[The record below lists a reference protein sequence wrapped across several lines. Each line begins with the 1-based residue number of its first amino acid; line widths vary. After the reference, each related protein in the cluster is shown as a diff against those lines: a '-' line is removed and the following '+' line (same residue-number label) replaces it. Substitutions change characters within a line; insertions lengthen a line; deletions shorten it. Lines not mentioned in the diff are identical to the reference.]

1 MLFNDNENARA
12 LIEFLTQPEAMQGWL
27 DSGGSGI
34 AINNQFPLDSYP
46 DPLSRRAAE
55 LLQQVDAF
63 RFDASDQMPGDVN
76 QAFWTGSLN
85 FVQNP
90 DSLPDILAE
99 IEAIADEAYGG

>member
-1 MLFNDNENARA
+1 
-12 LIEFLTQPEAMQGWL
+12 
-27 DSGGSGI
+27 
-34 AINNQFPLDSYP
+34 
-46 DPLSRRAAE
+46 
-55 LLQQVDAF
+55 
-63 RFDASDQMPGDVN
+63 VN